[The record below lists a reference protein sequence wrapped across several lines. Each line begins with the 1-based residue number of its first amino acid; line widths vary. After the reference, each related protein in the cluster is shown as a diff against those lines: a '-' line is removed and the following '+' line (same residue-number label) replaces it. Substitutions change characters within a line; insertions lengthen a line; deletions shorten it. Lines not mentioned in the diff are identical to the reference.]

1 MNEKN
6 YNLQLCSLQ
15 EAAEFLKVSV
25 RGVYR
30 LFESGALPCVKIGG
44 LNRVRM
50 ADLEAYIQRQT
61 IKSGVMA

>member
-6 YNLQLCSLQ
+6 YNLQLCSLK
-15 EAAEFLKVSV
+15 EAATVLKISV

-30 LFESGALPCVKIGG
+30 KFELGELPCVKIGG
-44 LNRVRM
+44 LNRVRL

-61 IKSGVMA
+61 SKNGVVA

>member
-6 YNLQLCSLQ
+6 HNLQLCSLQ

-30 LFESGALPCVKIGG
+30 LFESGVLPCVKVGN
-44 LNRVRM
+44 LNRVRLT
-50 ADLEAYIQRQT
+50 DLESYIQRQT
-61 IKSGVMA
+61 SKNEVLA